1 MGEGRGGNQP
11 EAVALVVNPQA
22 GGGKGAR
29 GYAEAAESLHGRGIE
44 MACFETSPEAGADV
58 AAHAALS
65 AGFEEIWVVGG
76 DGTLRPALASIV
88 AADAVLGVIPAGTSN
103 CLAMELGT
111 PPEVRAAVA
120 WLLEQPIGRM
130 DLGRAQARSP
140 VPRTAFSAGA
150 EGSPRHE
157 GQTAHRRGRLCDE
170 GLTQLFSVRVGIGL
184 EALGARITERDK
196 QGPGPLAYVLA
207 GIKALREGQATP
219 VVIRAQ
225 GETVYEGR
233 TLTAIVSNVT
243 LHPML
248 RFLGRGRANPADGM
262 LHITIVEDAPALMH
276 LGDWLMGAA
285 HDEPH
290 LQRIV
295 EHRAPAFEM
304 EAGREVE
311 VHLDGEAT
319 ARASRLK
326 IECLPGHIKVRGRIG
341 RGTQQEG

>member
-1 MGEGRGGNQP
+1 MGQERRCNQP
-11 EAVALVVNPQA
+11 EAVALVVNPRA
-22 GGGKGAR
+22 GGGKGAQS
-29 GYAEAAESLHGRGIE
+29 YAEAAEILRAHGIE
-44 MACFETSPEAGADV
+44 AASFETSPEAGADV
-58 AAHAALS
+58 AAQAALS
-65 AGFEEIWVVGG
+65 AGSEEIWVVGG

-103 CLAMELGT
+103 CLAMELGA

-130 DLGRAQARSP
+130 DLGR
-140 VPRTAFSAGA
+140 
-150 EGSPRHE
+150 
-157 GQTAHRRGRLCDE
+157 CDD
-170 GLTQLFSVRVGIGL
+170 QLFSVRVGIGL
-184 EALGARITERDK
+184 EALGARIAERDK
-196 QGPGPLAYVLA
+196 RGLGPLAYVLA

-248 RFLGRGRANPADGM
+248 RFLGRGRANPADGT
-262 LHITIVEDAPALMH
+262 LHITIVEDAPALVH

-295 EHRAPAFEM
+295 EHRAPAFEI

-319 ARASRLK
+319 ARARRLK
-326 IECLPGHIKVRGRIG
+326 IECLPGHIKVRGKVG
-341 RGTQQEG
+341 RYWSPTTGISRSGGTTKVLSGTPEFMM

>member
-1 MGEGRGGNQP
+1 MAEGRGGNRP

-29 GYAEAAESLHGRGIE
+29 ACAEAAEILRAHGIE
-44 MACFETSPEAGADV
+44 AASFETSPEAGADV
-58 AAHAALS
+58 AAQAALS

-130 DLGRAQARSP
+130 DLGGAQARSP
-140 VPRTAFSAGA
+140 VPRTASSAGA

-157 GQTAHRRGRLCDE
+157 R
-170 GLTQLFSVRVGIGL
+170 LTQLFSVRVGIGL

-207 GIKALREGQATP
+207 GIKALREGQPTP

-262 LHITIVEDAPALMH
+262 LHIPLVEDAPA
-276 LGDWLMGAA
+276 
-285 HDEPH
+285 
-290 LQRIV
+290 
-295 EHRAPAFEM
+295 RAEFLPAREVSTP
-304 EAGREVE
+304 AGRNISSPNS
-311 VHLDGEAT
+311 H
-319 ARASRLK
+319 
-326 IECLPGHIKVRGRIG
+326 
-341 RGTQQEG
+341 